1 MNKYAAV
8 SSLKFVL
15 AIIGLGI
22 IYFLWP
28 AFRPV
33 FLPVPP
39 TVDFTVLPIVL
50 GLSFVLAGLDIILN
64 KRRNVY
70 AAFLAAELMLYFL
83 LGLLPNRL
91 KYRPDILDVWAN
103 SIRLTALI
111 AGAFL
116 IVNQPY
122 DRKINGRLKPM
133 EKIMPV
139 GKCIFSLMLVLFGLD
154 HFFYSD
160 LIRSLI
166 PQWIPLK
173 SLWIYLSG
181 TVLLGAGIFIG
192 LNILKSQ
199 ASLWLALILFLWLIL
214 LDLHAFFFRL
224 YKDEI
229 YIVSSLESLAFC
241 GTALLLYAIKENRQV

>member
-1 MNKYAAV
+1 MNKYAEV

-15 AIIGLGI
+15 AVIGLGI
-22 IYFLWP
+22 VYFLWP

-39 TVDFTVLPIVL
+39 TVDLTVLPIVL
-50 GLSFVLAGLDIILN
+50 GLSFVLAGLGIILS

-70 AAFLAAELMLYFL
+70 AAFLAAELVLYFL
-83 LGLLPNRL
+83 LGLLPHRL

-116 IVNQPY
+116 IVDQPY
-122 DRKINGRLKPM
+122 DRKINGRLKPI

-139 GKCIFSLMLVLFGLD
+139 GKYMFSLMLVLFGLD
-154 HFFYSD
+154 HFVYNN
-160 LIRSLI
+160 LVRSLI

-173 SLWIYLSG
+173 SFWIYLSG
-181 TVLLGAGIFIG
+181 TVLLGAGILIG

-199 ASLWLALILFLWLIL
+199 VSLWLALMLFLWLIL
-214 LDLHAFFFRL
+214 LDLHAFFFRP
-224 YKDEI
+224 DRDAI

-241 GTALLLYAIKENRQV
+241 GTALLLYAIKK